1 MRTTATFPIYQSWD
15 VPHTEDTATA
25 SIKKIISKHH
35 VGYVLL
41 AVLVFIAGYILF
53 QLWGSWACAH
63 DACIQ
68 SKIDG
73 MRTEKEAYQAKIQS
87 INTSINDLKKNFSS
101 GYVIEQ
107 IQTQHLQNVHPDIL
121 SRAELIP
128 ASSGAGMSAPT
139 GAERQQLATYLK
151 TKQSPFA
158 QENILQS
165 CANAQ
170 VNRSQCYM
178 LIAISGAESSFGTQY
193 RKLDTATGRIVV
205 ANQEGQKKYNPV
217 GIKGGGVSYP
227 TADGFYIR
235 QFQSWTDFW
244 QQYPRIMKQGYF
256 DRGGSTLAII
266 SKCYVSGDCQQV
278 KAGWTQRSEQFY
290 REIVAALAKETTY
303 DA

>member
-15 VPHTEDTATA
+15 IPRTETEAP
-25 SIKKIISKHH
+25 SIKKSISKQH
-35 VGYVLL
+35 VGYALL
-41 AVLVFIAGYILF
+41 ATLVFIAGYTLF
-53 QLWGSWACAH
+53 QLWGSWACAN
-63 DACIQ
+63 DSCIQ
-68 SKIDG
+68 GKIDT
-73 MRTEKEAYQAKIQS
+73 MRSEKEAYQAKIQS
-87 INTSINDLKKNFSS
+87 INTSINDLKKGFSS

-128 ASSGAGMSAPT
+128 ASVGAGVIAPT
-139 GAERQQLATYLK
+139 LAEKQQLASYLN
-151 TKQSPFA
+151 TKNAPFA

-170 VNRSQCYM
+170 VTRSQCYM
-178 LIAISGAESSFGTQY
+178 LIAISGAESSFGTQF
-193 RKLDTATGRIVV
+193 RKLDTATGKIVV
-205 ANQEGQKKYNPV
+205 ANQEGKNKYNPV
-217 GIKGGGVSYP
+217 GIKGGGISYP
-227 TADGFYIR
+227 SADGFYIR

-244 QQYPRIMKQGYF
+244 QQYPKIMKQGYF
-256 DRGGSTLAII
+256 DRGGTTLATI